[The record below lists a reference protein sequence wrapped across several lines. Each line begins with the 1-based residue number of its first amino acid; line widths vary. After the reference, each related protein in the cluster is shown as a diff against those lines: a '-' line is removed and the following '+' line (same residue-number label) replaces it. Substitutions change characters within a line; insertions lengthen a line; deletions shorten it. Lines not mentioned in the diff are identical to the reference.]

1 MSTGSTVFYLPL
13 GLQWEGKVYREGRI
27 HLATTLDELEIQ
39 GSDDVGMNT
48 RYRDIILLSRV
59 IDDFE
64 GISPVTADMIENLF
78 EADFLYLQL
87 LYKELNGEA
96 ESKIV
101 TTCPECGAPTIINL
115 PRLYQDMS
123 LYSQKEED
131 RG

>member
-1 MSTGSTVFYLPL
+1 MSIESTVFYLPL

-39 GSDDVGMNT
+39 GSDDVGVNT
-48 RYRDIILLSRV
+48 RYRDIMLLSRV
-59 IDDFE
+59 IDNFE
-64 GISPVTADMIENLF
+64 SLSPVTVDMIENLF

-87 LYKELNGEA
+87 LYKELNNDA
-96 ESKIV
+96 ESKI
-101 TTCPECGAPTIINL
+101 TTACPECGAQTVINL
-115 PRLYQDMS
+115 PRLYQDMR